1 MTRMSISRVMSPYPD
16 LKDKVGQCERGRLWR
31 LATWTPMILLYHD
44 TTIYL
49 GARTPNRQFEGQLD
63 RKFSAGE
70 YYEMSS

>member
-1 MTRMSISRVMSPYPD
+1 MEIGSLDSHD
-16 LKDKVGQCERGRLWR
+16 LLC
-31 LATWTPMILLYHD
+31 HD

-63 RKFSAGE
+63 GKFSAGE